1 MTTLLKTAAGI
12 FCCDILE
19 NCIRVYECDD
29 EEAIEVASQYA
40 RKHNISVRYAAYNA
54 TCGFHQFNII
64 RL

>member
-1 MTTLLKTAAGI
+1 MTTLLKTRDGI

-19 NCIRVYECDD
+19 NCIRVYEADD
-29 EEAIEVASQYA
+29 DEAIEVAAQYA
-40 RKHNISVRYAAYNA
+40 RKHNISVRYAAYNS